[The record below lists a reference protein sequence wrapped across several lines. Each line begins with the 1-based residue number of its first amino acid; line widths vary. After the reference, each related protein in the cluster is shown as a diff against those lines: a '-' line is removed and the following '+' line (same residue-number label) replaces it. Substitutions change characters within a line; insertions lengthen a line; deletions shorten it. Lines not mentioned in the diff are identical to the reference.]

1 MNIEESFM
9 KEYLHIEN
17 FGPIDEIVLDDIR
30 PLTIFI
36 GESGSGKSTV
46 MKVLSLFRWMYKR
59 LNLRSYLQ
67 HAGIKKTGLRFHIKP
82 LLKTSGILE
91 YLKQDSVIE
100 YRRGNYQITM
110 RNRSVNVRFTIAP
123 DDLCLDKVCFIS
135 DKRSMIPDFLDNK
148 LERRIANYY
157 LQDTMD
163 NFLVACDEVKN
174 LSLEYLDVN
183 FKVERPKNAPVR
195 YRIQG
200 ADGEE
205 FSIDMKNASSG
216 MQTVTPL
223 SMIVEYFATCFD
235 AEASMRSSLF
245 SFMNDT
251 DNLKN
256 FSAALNVGDIKKR
269 CVHLFVE
276 EPELSLYPES
286 QKSLMDFL
294 VSRCFHSHKGYDM
307 SLMMATHSPYIVNY
321 LNLLI
326 KRHDSGEDTLCKI
339 AFEDVDVYEILGGT
353 ATSLRMEGEH
363 RIINASSLSDPIS
376 SIYAEYNAK

>member
-1 MNIEESFM
+1 MN
-9 KEYLHIEN
+9 EYLLIEN
-17 FGPIDEIVLDDIR
+17 FGPIDEVILDDIR
-30 PLTIFI
+30 PLTVFI
-36 GESGSGKSTV
+36 GESGSGKSTI

-59 LNLRSYLQ
+59 VNLRSYLQ
-67 HAGIKKTGLRFHIKP
+67 HAGIKKTGLKFKIKP
-82 LLKTSGILE
+82 LLKVSGILE
-91 YLKQDSVIE
+91 YLKQDSVIV
-100 YRRGNYQITM
+100 YRRGNYEIKMQ
-110 RNRSVNVRFTIAP
+110 NRSVNIRFTISP
-123 DDLCLDKVCFIS
+123 EDLCLDKVCFIS

-163 NFLVACDEVKN
+163 NFLLACEETKG
-174 LSLEYLDVN
+174 LSLDYLDIN
-183 FKVERPKNAPVR
+183 FKVEKPKNAPIR

-200 ADGEE
+200 TNGED

-223 SMIVEYFATCFD
+223 SIIVEYFATRFD
-235 AEASMRSSLF
+235 AESSMKSSLF

-256 FSAALNVGDIKKR
+256 FSAAQNVGDIKR
-269 CVHLFVE
+269 RHVHIFIE

-286 QKSLMDFL
+286 QKALMDFL
-294 VSRCFHSHKGYDM
+294 VSRCFHTQKGYDM
-307 SLMMATHSPYIVNY
+307 TLMLATHSPYIVNY

-326 KRHDSGEDTLCKI
+326 KRNDNGENTTYKMP
-339 AFEDVDVYEILGGT
+339 FEDMNVYEIVGGT

-376 SIYAEYNAK
+376 SIYSEYNAK